1 MAGWEGRTNSNEF
14 VPRVGQWAGWSTVET
29 HRHSDGLHGLDGDS
43 NRLGLG
49 LVSVSG
55 AML

>member
-1 MAGWEGRTNSNEF
+1 MNSNDF

-29 HRHSDGLHGLDGDS
+29 HRHSGGLHGLDGDS